1 MRRERARRRHPRVHD
16 PSKAGEESLTP
27 SCSRSTTLEAF
38 FFSVGRNKFQY
49 SDRRRRPCLNF
60 TEDTDNQTGLSNLH
74 AATLLWKNTA
84 PSRCRLMAAA
94 RAALRLRPSPLSA
107 QSPPTYWL
115 HDVITSQTFLQNYRF
130 FLAIVDR
137 HYLYNK
143 PGYVARTRDKCGRSV
158 KQVNSG

>member
-27 SCSRSTTLEAF
+27 SCSDARGNF
-38 FFSVGRNKFQY
+38 FVGRNKFQY

-60 TEDTDNQTGLSNLH
+60 TEDTNYRTRLSNLH
-74 AATLLWKNTA
+74 AATILWKNTA
-84 PSRCRLMAAA
+84 PSRCRLMAPA

-115 HDVITSQTFLQNYRF
+115 HDVIASQTFLQNYRF
-130 FLAIVDR
+130 FTAIIDPRPGR
-137 HYLYNK
+137 HYL
-143 PGYVARTRDKCGRSV
+143 
-158 KQVNSG
+158 